1 MRKIGIAIGTLAII
15 IALLYFIYSIYNY
28 EDKEVLDKKDINQI
42 NVIEEQYENKTY
54 KGNINEQIRKL
65 RKSFEK
71 ALKDILDEYD
81 ELGNKLEV
89 LRNEGKTKTTKF
101 RELLGKKL
109 VYNMI
114 ITIFKRYGLVD
125 K

>member
-1 MRKIGIAIGTLAII
+1 MNRL
-15 IALLYFIYSIYNY
+15 
-28 EDKEVLDKKDINQI
+28 
-42 NVIEEQYENKTY
+42 EN
-54 KGNINEQIRKL
+54 
-65 RKSFEK
+65 FEK
-71 ALKDILDEYD
+71 ALKDILHEYD